1 MANNK
6 REQAKT
12 LAAAGASAQKIQR
25 QTGVSSTAASKFA
38 SQAAAPANSMK
49 INYQD
54 VINNPGKYDAGYSK
68 EVASQNPDSV
78 IYKGLYGGGLNAGG
92 TNDFYK
98 LQGYQVPGATNGIG
112 PDGSVLFMAD
122 PGNGRGQEWLNEN
135 FGPGGRYYGGA
146 RAGSTAAATPG
157 SPSAATDAASTAG
170 GRMKLNDAGSIKQAL
185 RVAGGG
191 NGNVSYKELM
201 QIGKQFNAGDDKV
214 VRRLDAV
221 NSNRLKNKKASIGL
235 GSNAYNKLT
244 SRGMMGNMFANYGD
258 GYLGQAV
265 TKGMPQMYGG
275 KNSGGTS
282 GITDPLRVRKGL
294 TVTGLSAKGDVDTR
308 EKFLLKGMFDRPQT
322 KAATTTETTPTTTPT
337 TNIPGPVGAE
347 QTAPSGPLQQDFA
360 NAGAMGPGGLYGG
373 GLGGPGA
380 SRLRRARTRQQRLGI
395 RGAGTS
401 VNNRTSPF
409 FNSLN

>member
-1 MANNK
+1 MAKNK
-6 REQAKT
+6 REQA
-12 LAAAGASAQKIQR
+12 
-25 QTGVSSTAASKFA
+25 AASRSGSK
-38 SQAAAPANSMK
+38 AAPANNMK

-122 PGNGRGQEWLNEN
+122 PGNGRGQEWLNQN

-146 RAGSTAAATPG
+146 RTAATAATPG
-157 SPSAATDAASTAG
+157 TATATPDTAAASS
-170 GRMKLNDAGSIKQAL
+170 RMGLKDADTLGQAL

-265 TKGMPQMYGG
+265 TKGMPQMYSG

-282 GITDPLRVRKGL
+282 DITDPLRVRKGL

>member
-1 MANNK
+1 
-6 REQAKT
+6 
-12 LAAAGASAQKIQR
+12 
-25 QTGVSSTAASKFA
+25 
-38 SQAAAPANSMK
+38 MK

-78 IYKGLYGGGLNAGG
+78 IYQGLYGGGLNAGG

-146 RAGSTAAATPG
+146 RTSATAATPG
-157 SPSAATDAASTAG
+157 TATTTQGTTAAPSRMSLKDADTLG
-170 GRMKLNDAGSIKQAL
+170 QAL

-191 NGNVSYKELM
+191 NGNITNKELM
-201 QIGKQFNAGDDKV
+201 QIGKQFDVGSDKV
-214 VRRLDAV
+214 VRRLDTV
-221 NSNRLKNKKASIGL
+221 NSNRLKNRKAAIGL

-244 SRGMMGNMFANYGD
+244 SRGLMDNMFANYGD
-258 GYLGQAV
+258 GYLGQAI
-265 TKGMPQMYGG
+265 
-275 KNSGGTS
+275 TS
-282 GITDPLRVRKGL
+282 GMSKMVGGGSGDGASSAMSDPLRVRKGL

-308 EKFLLKGMFDRPQT
+308 EKFLLKGMFNRPQA
-322 KAATTTETTPTTTPT
+322 KAATPEVTATQT
-337 TNIPGPVGAE
+337 TNTGTGTSSPTAGPGGAVGMAVEGASQAAE
-347 QTAPSGPLQQDFA
+347 AL
-360 NAGAMGPGGLYGG
+360 GPGGLYGG
-373 GLGGPGA
+373 GAGAGGA
-380 SRLRRARTRQQRLGI
+380 SRLRRARSRQQQLGI

-401 VNNRTSPF
+401 INNRTSPF
-409 FNSLN
+409 FNSLNR